1 MSAVVLLAGALAA
14 GLATVRWARV
24 AQREHYIPGAT
35 TRFATRWWFRR
46 PPNPVLAFAAVAAL
60 VAGLWFPPGGLLA
73 TAAVS
78 AGPVGLRLRGR
89 TSPLRWTAR
98 LKRLVVTTSVLEV
111 LGLGATA
118 VTSTSEMTAPII
130 AVLVPVLVDVALL
143 AMVPVERA
151 LSQQYVRQATE
162 TLRRVSPRVVAIT
175 GSYGKTSTKEHVRD
189 LVTGTFEVVASP
201 ASFNNRLGLAKAVND
216 AVAPGT
222 EVFIAEMGT
231 FAKGEIADLCSWIK
245 PTVSV
250 LTAVGPVHLERF
262 GSLEAIAEAKSEI
275 FAGAEKVVINA
286 DDERVLAV
294 AEAKLDPA
302 VATRCSTSDPAA
314 DVYVAPTDAG
324 LEVQVAGRAIGTV
337 RADVFGTNV
346 ACAVGAALAIG
357 VPADAIGARLDRLC
371 APAHRAQ
378 VTDAGSGVTI
388 IDDTYNSNPDGA
400 AAALRLLSTLADEAI
415 RKVVVTPGMIELGSR
430 QRSENTSFGAA
441 AGHVASHVVIVGH
454 TNKAALL
461 AGARDTDAEVVVVPD
476 RAAAAQLVRSL
487 VASGGLVLYEND
499 LPDHHP

>member
-1 MSAVVLLAGALAA
+1 MSAVVLLAGVLAA
-14 GLATVRWARV
+14 GLATARWVRV
-24 AQREHYIPGAT
+24 AQREHYIPGST
-35 TRFATRWWFRR
+35 TRFATRWWLRR
-46 PPNPVLAFAAVAAL
+46 PPNPVLAVVALAAL
-60 VAGLWFPPGGLLA
+60 VLGLWFPPVGILA
-73 TAAVS
+73 IAVV
-78 AGPVGLRLRGR
+78 AVGPVGLRLRGR

-98 LKRLVVTTSVLEV
+98 LKRLVATTSVLEV
-111 LGLGATA
+111 LGLGVSA
-118 VTSTSEMTAPII
+118 VTGKPEIAAPVI
-130 AVLVPVLVDVALL
+130 AVLVPGLVDAALL

-151 LSQQYVRQATE
+151 LTQQFVRQATE

-216 AVAPGT
+216 AVAPGS
-222 EVFIAEMGT
+222 EVFVAEMGT

-262 GSLEAIAEAKSEI
+262 GTLDATAEAKSEI
-275 FAGAEKVVINA
+275 FAGAERVVINV
-286 DDERVLAV
+286 DDDRVRAV
-294 AEAKLDPA
+294 TAAKVDPA
-302 VATRCSTSDPAA
+302 IVVRCSTSDPAS
-314 DVYVAPTDAG
+314 DVFVASTGAG
-324 LEVQVAGRAIGTV
+324 LEVRVAGRPIGMV
-337 RADVFGTNV
+337 EADVFGTNV

-357 VPADAIGARLDRLC
+357 VPAAAIGARLGRLG

-400 AAALRLLSTLADEAI
+400 AAALRLLSTLAHDASP
-415 RKVVVTPGMIELGSR
+415 KVVVTPGMIELGPW
-430 QRSENTSFGAA
+430 QRTENMSFGAA
-441 AGHVASHVVIVGH
+441 AGQVASHVVIVGH
-454 TNKAALL
+454 TNRAALL
-461 AGARDTDAEVVVVPD
+461 AGARGTKAEVVVVPD

-487 VASGGLVLYEND
+487 LSSGGLVLYEND

>member
-1 MSAVVLLAGALAA
+1 MSIIVLAACAVAA

-24 AQREHYIPGAT
+24 AQREHYIPGST
-35 TRFATRWWFRR
+35 TRFATRWWLRR
-46 PPNPVLAFAAVAAL
+46 PPNPVLAGAAVVTL
-60 VAGLWFPPGGLLA
+60 GLGFVVA
-73 TAAVS
+73 
-78 AGPVGLRLRGR
+78 PVGLMAVAVVAVGPLGLGLRGR
-89 TSPLRWTAR
+89 TSPLRWTGR
-98 LKRLVVTTSVLEV
+98 LKRLVLTAALLEV
-111 LGLGATA
+111 VGLGLMAVAGVAPEGAPA
-118 VTSTSEMTAPII
+118 V
-130 AVLVPVLVDVALL
+130 AVVVPLLVDAALL
-143 AMVPVERA
+143 AMVPVEQA
-151 LSQQYVRQATE
+151 LSQQYVRQAAD

-189 LVTGTFEVVASP
+189 LLSGTFKVVASP

-245 PTVSV
+245 PNVSV

-286 DDERVLAV
+286 DDDRVCAV
-294 AEAKLDPA
+294 AAAKVDPA
-302 VATRCSTSDPAA
+302 NLVRCSTI
-314 DVYVAPTDAG
+314 DAG
-324 LEVQVAGRAIGTV
+324 ADAYVSRLNAALEVHIGDRPIGTV
-337 RADVFGTNV
+337 TADVFATNV

-357 VPADAIGARLDRLC
+357 VTPDAIGARFGRLG

-400 AAALRLLSTLADEAI
+400 AAALGLLSTMANDGAP
-415 RKVVVTPGMIELGSR
+415 RVVVTPGMIELGPR
-430 QRSENTSFGAA
+430 QREENATFAAA
-441 AGHVASHVVIVGH
+441 AGEVASHVVIVGH

-461 AGARDTDAEVVVVPD
+461 AGARDTAAEIVTVAD
-476 RAAAAQLVRSL
+476 RAAAAALVRSL
-487 VASGGLVLYEND
+487 LSSGGVVLYEND